1 MFPFTLSY
9 SNWFFTYINL
19 LMWYSGWG
27 GGVFAYWSGA
37 VVHTLPDT
45 IRFFIRLI
53 SG

>member
-1 MFPFTLSY
+1 MQGVE
-9 SNWFFTYINL
+9 W
-19 LMWYSGWG
+19 GG

-45 IRFFIRLI
+45 SRFFIRLI